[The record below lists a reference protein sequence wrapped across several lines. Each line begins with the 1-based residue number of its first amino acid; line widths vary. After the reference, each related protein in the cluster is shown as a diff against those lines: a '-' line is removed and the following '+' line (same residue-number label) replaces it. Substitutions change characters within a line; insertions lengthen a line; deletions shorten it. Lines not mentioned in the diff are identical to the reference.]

1 MGSEQAS
8 WEDVLEDCES
18 LGITAENGV
27 QSISA
32 TEDSKKPHRM
42 GYCFSDGALILFV
55 PIGDLCADLHFSSS
69 SS

>member
-1 MGSEQAS
+1 MGSS
-8 WEDVLEDCES
+8 PSV
-18 LGITAENGV
+18 
-27 QSISA
+27 A

-55 PIGDLCADLHFSSS
+55 LIGDLYADLRFSSS